1 MTYQRSIH
9 LRSKL
14 RSVLEC
20 CYKEIGFTSFKDVL
34 KTVEKPYMILAGDF
48 DELLAVSKIS
58 RRKRWLVVVYKEGK
72 KDGFIITAYI
82 TSDIKWLLK
91 RKMIWIKK

>member
-20 CYKEIGFTSFKDVL
+20 CYKKTAFYLIK
-34 KTVEKPYMILAGDF
+34 KTVIVRGSTSIYSFGLFRKPDVFAL
-48 DELLAVSKIS
+48 
-58 RRKRWLVVVYKEGK
+58 WLVSPHTTAKTVSAPLS
-72 KDGFIITAYI
+72 IIYV
-82 TSDIKWLLK
+82 
-91 RKMIWIKK
+91 